1 LDDGF
6 DQKNYQ
12 AMDFPH
18 IINAIQE
25 RAYRNDL
32 IRMPDLTEMVSLEN
46 QKRNCWRNS
55 YTLDGTNFKGSGINV
70 KAKRASSQ
78 MQSRVL

>member
-1 LDDGF
+1 MALIKKITRQWIF
-6 DQKNYQ
+6 HTSSMQYKKEHI
-12 AMDFPH
+12 AMT
-18 IINAIQE
+18 
-25 RAYRNDL
+25 Y